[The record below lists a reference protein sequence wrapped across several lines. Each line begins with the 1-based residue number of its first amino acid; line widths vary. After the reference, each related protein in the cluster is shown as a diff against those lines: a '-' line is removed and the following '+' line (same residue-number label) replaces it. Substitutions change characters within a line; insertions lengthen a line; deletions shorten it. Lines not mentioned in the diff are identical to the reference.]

1 MRVLKKGFKTAERQ
15 GIRKNAEKSFFHIG
29 KDETYIGYV
38 YHNLIVYVFFSERVT
53 RAPFTELRKAQLIL
67 TSYREANKYSANGDA
82 NDAARIF
89 FSLKPRSIT
98 FVSHSSFFIVE
109 REIWLNQCVLI
120 ILLKIFCSK

>member
-1 MRVLKKGFKTAERQ
+1 MQRKVFFMLERM
-15 GIRKNAEKSFFHIG
+15 KHILG
-29 KDETYIGYV
+29 TF
-38 YHNLIVYVFFSERVT
+38 VYVFFSERVT

-98 FVSHSSFFIVE
+98 FVSHFS
-109 REIWLNQCVLI
+109 
-120 ILLKIFCSK
+120 

>member
-1 MRVLKKGFKTAERQ
+1 MRVLKKGIKTAERQ
-15 GIRKNAEKSFFHIG
+15 GIRRNAEKSFFHIG

-98 FVSHSSFFIVE
+98 FVSHSFI
-109 REIWLNQCVLI
+109 
-120 ILLKIFCSK
+120 FHS

>member
-1 MRVLKKGFKTAERQ
+1 MQRKVFFMLERM
-15 GIRKNAEKSFFHIG
+15 KHILG
-29 KDETYIGYV
+29 TFITI
-38 YHNLIVYVFFSERVT
+38 LLSTFFFSERVT

-98 FVSHSSFFIVE
+98 FVSHFSFFIVE
-109 REIWLNQCVLI
+109 REIWLNQWVLI
-120 ILLKIFCSK
+120 ILLKTFCSK

>member
-1 MRVLKKGFKTAERQ
+1 MQRKVFFMLERM
-15 GIRKNAEKSFFHIG
+15 KHILG
-29 KDETYIGYV
+29 TF
-38 YHNLIVYVFFSERVT
+38 VYVFFSERVT

-109 REIWLNQCVLI
+109 REIWLNQWVLI
-120 ILLKIFCSK
+120 ILLKTFCSK